1 MGATAHSTEPQCCCP
16 STSLSPAPDV
26 SKVAPLASPASLSRA
41 GHGATDGGTLG
52 SLTGCSDCLK
62 LLSDLKVLTPC
73 LEPNPV
79 LPRGNR
85 ALLLQVWDVLAGFG
99 VQQLQALRM
108 LSRASKHPSLTP
120 LHIPVCAALDV
131 PVINHVLSVKSQQAK
146 IEP

>member
-1 MGATAHSTEPQCCCP
+1 MSPRWLHWHLLH
-16 STSLSPAPDV
+16 LSPGPVTVPAM
-26 SKVAPLASPASLSRA
+26 VA
-41 GHGATDGGTLG
+41 LG

-99 VQQLQALRM
+99 MQQLQALRM